1 MHTFIS
7 LLYYFVLLEH
17 HVCRVTEDKARAL
30 FPKLFH
36 IMAHIYLTRLEHW
49 VKQMK
54 PLVDPGTY
62 ASPGPTRLL

>member
-1 MHTFIS
+1 M
-7 LLYYFVLLEH
+7 
-17 HVCRVTEDKARAL
+17 CRVTEDKARAL

-36 IMAHIYLTRLEHW
+36 IMEHIYLTCLEHW

-54 PLVDPGTY
+54 PLVDPGNY